1 MERSKQTLLALFLAA
16 VMLASLAGCSAQT
29 QSEPASPPASSA
41 AEAAQESSAAET
53 TAQTPEDAEETGGD
67 MTREELEQLEDE
79 LGELASSAIEGGT
92 QAAESL
98 DPELQEQMD
107 KLVENVDDHLQS
119 MVADTE

>member
-1 MERSKQTLLALFLAA
+1 
-16 VMLASLAGCSAQT
+16 
-29 QSEPASPPASSA
+29 
-41 AEAAQESSAAET
+41 
-53 TAQTPEDAEETGGD
+53 
-67 MTREELEQLEDE
+67 MTREELGQLEE
-79 LGELASSAIEGGT
+79 ILGELVSSAIEGGT